1 MPYRNLAIAYY
12 NKEKDPAKALDVMK
26 KALELDP
33 SYPRFLQEYDQLLA
47 KNNVSVKD
55 RLSVLEQYPH
65 LLEERDVLYLE
76 YITLLNKTGQYDKA
90 LTCLKGHIFHPW
102 EGGEGKVSGQY
113 RYALTEKALQEMDAG
128 NYRDAIRLLTDTF
141 TYPDNLG
148 EGKLPNVQDNMAE
161 YYIGRCYEAMDE
173 QEKAKE
179 YFTRASEGLSEPS
192 VALYY
197 NDQPS
202 DTILYQGLAKDALG
216 QTDKAKR
223 DYHQLKAFG
232 EKHIF
237 DKVSYDYFAVSLPE
251 LEVFPNNIQMRN
263 TIYCRY
269 LIALGEIGLK
279 HYSTASGMLD
289 MVLQM
294 QADHQGAI
302 QHKELLK
309 RLQA

>member
-113 RYALTEKALQEMDAG
+113 R
-128 NYRDAIRLLTDTF
+128 
-141 TYPDNLG
+141 
-148 EGKLPNVQDNMAE
+148 
-161 YYIGRCYEAMDE
+161 
-173 QEKAKE
+173 
-179 YFTRASEGLSEPS
+179 
-192 VALYY
+192 
-197 NDQPS
+197 
-202 DTILYQGLAKDALG
+202 
-216 QTDKAKR
+216 
-223 DYHQLKAFG
+223 
-232 EKHIF
+232 
-237 DKVSYDYFAVSLPE
+237 
-251 LEVFPNNIQMRN
+251 
-263 TIYCRY
+263 
-269 LIALGEIGLK
+269 
-279 HYSTASGMLD
+279 
-289 MVLQM
+289 
-294 QADHQGAI
+294 
-302 QHKELLK
+302 
-309 RLQA
+309 